1 LSSLLVPGDDS
12 IEYVARVGPR
22 GLPTRLARLL
32 AVTLVVL
39 SAGCT
44 TTRQPQVPD
53 NPMPSP
59 SETKSLVAAQVVL
72 GLPANDELFGPVAG
86 EGALWLRDVQ
96 TGKVFRIDPKK
107 NQLAAIIS
115 LEPGCCLAAGEG
127 ALWATGTEKNHLLRI
142 NPSSNKVTRT
152 IGVGAF
158 PEGLAVA
165 FGSVWISNRHAGTVS
180 RVDPKTNKL
189 VARIDVTY
197 PGPAGPNSVGRGG
210 DFMWVGVSKSREIV
224 RIDPRTNKVA
234 GTLTIPGAGCH
245 DLATYEATLWLARG
259 CVDDVRPNKIWKIDT
274 RRMKVAA
281 TIEPGGDLGA
291 PAFWRGQLWILTSRN
306 LISIDGKT
314 NRVVNR
320 ATIRGPGNAAVA
332 DGTLW
337 VSSSSSLLRLRLN

>member
-1 LSSLLVPGDDS
+1 MPRLNRH
-12 IEYVARVGPR
+12 EYVAGVAPR
-22 GLPTRLARLL
+22 GLPSRLARLL
-32 AVTLVVL
+32 AATLVLL

-44 TTRQPQVPD
+44 TARTPQVPD
-53 NPMPSP
+53 HPTPTPSGTQ
-59 SETKSLVAAQVVL
+59 SVVAAQVVL
-72 GLPANDELFGPVAG
+72 GLPASDELFGPVAG

-107 NQLAAIIS
+107 NQLAAIVN

-127 ALWATGTEKNHLLRI
+127 ALWATGADTKHLLRI
-142 NPSSNKVTRT
+142 DPNSNKVTAK
-152 IGVGAF
+152 IGVGAL

-165 FGSVWISNRHAGTVS
+165 FGSVWVSNRHAGTVS
-180 RVDPKTNKL
+180 RVDTKTNKL
-189 VARIDVTY
+189 VASIDVTY

-234 GTLTIPGAGCH
+234 GTLPIPGAGCH
-245 DLATYEATLWLARG
+245 DLATYGTTLWLARG
-259 CVDDVRPNKIWKIDT
+259 CVDAVRPTKIWKIDT

-281 TIEPGGDLGA
+281 TIEPGGDVGA

-337 VSSSSSLLRLRLN
+337 VSSSSSILRLRVN